1 MLKRF
6 SSFSYLMDTTRVFWA
21 WLLIPNTRSTWASQS
36 SLRKKA
42 VYSWNAGSKQA
53 RSGTLSNKKDIRAR
67 DRCREVVRLVLEG
80 KRYPYIQIYFS

>member
-6 SSFSYLMDTTRVFWA
+6 SSFFYLMDIAHVFWA

-42 VYSWNAGSKQA
+42 ACLGHAGSKQA

-67 DRCREVVRLVLEG
+67 DRCREVVRVVLEG
-80 KRYPYIQIYFS
+80 KKYHYI